1 MNISRQVV
9 ILSAELKT
17 ETTEANKRRT
27 NNLESCLVDM
37 RLPFKRGTG
46 VYKGTEEVSFVV
58 VVNDELDI
66 QTVKDFAF
74 KSFGQESI
82 LHVDSNQEAVLV
94 FNNGVTERLG
104 RLEQVEQSV
113 ALGRDSYTI
122 LDDKFYTTNKR

>member
-46 VYKGTEEVSFVV
+46 VYKGTEEVSLVV
-58 VVNDELDI
+58 IVNDELDV
-66 QTVKDFAF
+66 QTV
-74 KSFGQESI
+74 
-82 LHVDSNQEAVLV
+82 
-94 FNNGVTERLG
+94 
-104 RLEQVEQSV
+104 
-113 ALGRDSYTI
+113 
-122 LDDKFYTTNKR
+122 